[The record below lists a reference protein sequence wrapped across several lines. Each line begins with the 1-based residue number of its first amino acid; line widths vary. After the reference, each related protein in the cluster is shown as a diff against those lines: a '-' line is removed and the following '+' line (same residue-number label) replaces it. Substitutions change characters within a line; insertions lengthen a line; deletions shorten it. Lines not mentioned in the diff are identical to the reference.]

1 MDFHRSKYLMMVT
14 EVNAVTNI
22 DDKGK
27 YEMWKEKVNKVLKEA
42 KEKHKKSRDAMVAR
56 YLSKN
61 PPLVYQIGKQ
71 VLTKLPI
78 SDKKIRGKKKTFDIV
93 KGEIV
98 DRDTNRYKVKYM
110 NKLKSVKMDWFS
122 VSVITSETRNLK
134 RKKQRLVKVKNV
146 K

>member
-1 MDFHRSKYLMMVT
+1 MMVT
-14 EVNAVTNI
+14 EVNTVTNI

-42 KEKHKKSRDAMVAR
+42 KEKHKKSKDAMVAR

-71 VLTKLPI
+71 VLIKLPI

-98 DRDTNRYKVKYM
+98 DRYTNRYKVKYM

>member
-1 MDFHRSKYLMMVT
+1 
-14 EVNAVTNI
+14 
-22 DDKGK
+22 
-27 YEMWKEKVNKVLKEA
+27 MWKEKVNKVLKEA
-42 KEKHKKSRDAMVAR
+42 KEKQKKTRDAMVAR

-61 PPLVYQIGKQ
+61 PPLVCEIGKQ
-71 VLTKLPI
+71 VLIKLPI

-98 DRDTNRYKVKYM
+98 DRDTNLYKVKYM